1 MNRIISMVLLVLFG
15 LSAYGQTAS
24 EALRYSN
31 IGFGTTA
38 RATAMG
44 GAFGALGGDFSSIS
58 INPAGLGVYRTSEI
72 VVTPLF
78 THGSIESDFMGK
90 IGSDDKYNFSIA
102 NFGAVLT
109 TIIPDRLEKGGW
121 KSVQFGVGMNRLQSF
136 HNRMYLSGY
145 NNENSLMTSY
155 RDYANK
161 YYTSGT
167 IGDNGPESLA
177 ADANLLFFDD
187 QFNSWFVDMPNGNV
201 QQTKTLLTEGYQN
214 EVSLSVSGNYDDLL
228 YLGASVGIPFI
239 NYYEY
244 STYAESDINDSS
256 LYFNNYMLSSELKT
270 TGTGIN
276 LKLGAILRPA
286 DFVRIGLAYHTPTWY
301 GNMEDNYQSHI
312 TSSFDSSFLNKS
324 VDSKYG
330 IYQYE
335 LQTPSRLIGS
345 LAFIIGNVATIS
357 GDYTLVDYSNAKY
370 RPTGEN
376 EGANSDI
383 KNFYRSQNQFRV
395 GAEYRLG
402 TLSLRGGLFYADSPY
417 RSGVNDGEQMGYS
430 AGIGFKSQFY
440 FVDLSWNHASYKED
454 YYLYTYLNQGSGSAP
469 VSNNTFTRDNF
480 MVTLGIKL

>member
-1 MNRIISMVLLVLFG
+1 MNRIVSMVMLVLFG
-15 LSAYGQTAS
+15 VSAFGQTAS

-38 RATAMG
+38 RAVSMG

-72 VVTPLF
+72 MVSPLF
-78 THGSIESDFMGK
+78 THGSIEADYLGK
-90 IGSDDKYNFSIA
+90 IASDDKYNFSIA
-102 NFGAVLT
+102 NVGAVLT
-109 TIIPDRLEKGGW
+109 TIIPDRLGTGGW

-136 HNRMYLSGY
+136 HNRMFLSGY
-145 NNENSLMTSY
+145 NTQNSLLTSY
-155 RDYANK
+155 SDYANNN
-161 YYTSGT
+161 YTSGT

-187 QFNSWFVDMPNGNV
+187 QLNRWFVDMPNGNV

-228 YLGASVGIPFI
+228 YLGASLGIPFI

-244 STYAESDINDSS
+244 STYTESDINNTNP
-256 LYFNNYMLSSELKT
+256 YFNNYTLSSELKT

-301 GNMEDNYQSHI
+301 SNMEDNYQSSI
-312 TSSFDSSFLNKS
+312 TSRFDSSFLNKS

-330 IYQYE
+330 VYQYE

-345 LAFIIGNVATIS
+345 LAFLIGNVATIS

-370 RPTGEN
+370 RPAGEN

-383 KNFYRSQNQFRV
+383 KNFYKSQNQVRV

-402 TLSLRGGLFYADSPY
+402 TLSFRGGFFYADSPY
-417 RSGVNDGEQMGYS
+417 KNGVNDGEQLGYS
-430 AGIGFKSQFY
+430 AGLGFRSQIY
-440 FVDLSWNHASYKED
+440 FVDFSWNHLSYKED
-454 YYLYTYLNQGSGSAP
+454 YYLYTYLNEGSGLAP
-469 VSNNTFTRDNF
+469 VSSNTFSRDNF